1 MALVNEHFLKL
12 PNNYLFADI
21 AKKVN
26 AFRVMHPK
34 ADVISLGIGDVT
46 QPLCPVVV
54 DAIHRAADEM
64 ASADTFRGYGPEQG
78 YDFLREAI
86 LKNDFLPRG
95 IRLDIDE
102 IFINDGAKSDTG
114 NIQELIRWDNSIAV
128 TDPIYPVYIDS
139 NAMIGRAGVKGDDGR
154 WSNVVY
160 LPCNAANGFV
170 PQIPDLRVDVI
181 YLCYPNNP
189 TGTVISKAELRKWV
203 NYALK
208 NDALI
213 FYDAAYQAYISDDA
227 IPHSIY
233 EIRGARRCAIEF
245 HSYSKT
251 AGFTGVRCGYTIVP
265 KDLTAATLCGERIA
279 LNPLWLRRQCTKF
292 NGTSYIS
299 QRAAESIY
307 TPDGK
312 KQVQATIDYYMRNA
326 QLMLSTLR
334 ALGYEC
340 YGGENAPYIWMRTP
354 DGFGM
359 PELRSATRSLSW
371 RFFEQLLY
379 GANVVC
385 TPGVGFG
392 PSGEG
397 YVRFTAFGSRESTE
411 EALMRIEK
419 WTNKH

>member
-1 MALVNEHFLKL
+1 MALVNDHFLKL

-46 QPLCPVVV
+46 QPLCPAVVE
-54 DAIHRAADEM
+54 AMHKAADEM
-64 ASADTFRGYGPEQG
+64 STANGFRGYGPEQG

-86 LKNDFLPRG
+86 MKNDFLPRG
-95 IRLDIDE
+95 IHLDIDE

-139 NAMIGRAGVKGDDGR
+139 NAMIGRAGLKGDDGR
-154 WSNVVY
+154 WSNVTY
-160 LPCNAANGFV
+160 LPCNAENGFV
-170 PQIPDLRVDVI
+170 PQIPDHRVDVI

-189 TGTVISKAELRKWV
+189 TGTVISKQELRKWV

-213 FYDAAYQAYISDDA
+213 FYDAAYQAYIQDDA

-265 KDLTAATLCGERIA
+265 KDLTASTIEGERIP
-279 LNPLWLRRQCTKF
+279 LNPLWYRRQCTKF

-299 QRAAESIY
+299 QRAAEAIY

-312 KQVQATIDYYMRNA
+312 EQVRQTIGYYMQNA
-326 QLMLSTLR
+326 HHMLDTLR
-334 ALGYEC
+334 SLGFEC

-354 DGFGM
+354 NGSD
-359 PELRSATRSLSW
+359 SW
-371 RFFEQLLY
+371 KFFEELLY

-397 YVRFTAFGSRESTE
+397 YVRFTAFGSHEKTD
-411 EALMRIEK
+411 EALDRIAQ
-419 WTNKH
+419 WSNK

>member
-1 MALVNEHFLKL
+1 MALVNDHFLKL

-46 QPLCPVVV
+46 QPLCPAVIEAMHHAV
-54 DAIHRAADEM
+54 DEM
-64 ASADTFRGYGPEQG
+64 GTAQGFRGYGPEQG

-95 IRLDIDE
+95 IHLDIDE

-139 NAMIGRAGVKGDDGR
+139 NVMIGRAGWKGDDGS
-154 WSNVVY
+154 WSNVMY
-160 LPCNAANGFV
+160 LPCTAENGFV
-170 PQIPDLRVDVI
+170 PALPDRRVDVI

-208 NDALI
+208 NDTLI
-213 FYDAAYQAYISDDA
+213 FYDAAYQAYIQDPD
-227 IPHSIY
+227 IPRSIY
-233 EIRGARRCAIEF
+233 EIRGARKCAIEF
-245 HSYSKT
+245 HSFSKT

-265 KDLTAATLCGERIA
+265 KDLTAATLTGERIP
-279 LNPLWLRRQCTKF
+279 LNPLWNRRQSTKF

-299 QRAAESIY
+299 QRAAEAVY
-307 TPDGK
+307 TPEGK
-312 KQVQATIDYYMRNA
+312 EQVAATIGYYMLNA
-326 QLMLSTLR
+326 RKMLDTFRS
-334 ALGYEC
+334 LGYEV
-340 YGGENAPYIWMRTP
+340 YGGENAPYIWMKTP
-354 DGFGM
+354 N
-359 PELRSATRSLSW
+359 ATPSW
-371 RFFEQLLY
+371 QFFEELLY

-397 YVRFTAFGSRESTE
+397 YVRFTAFGSHEQTE
-411 EALMRIEK
+411 EALQRIEN
-419 WTNKH
+419 WNK

>member
-1 MALVNEHFLKL
+1 MALVNDHFLKL

-26 AFRVMHPK
+26 AFKTTHPK
-34 ADVISLGIGDVT
+34 ADIISLGIGDVT
-46 QPLCPVVV
+46 QPLAPAVIE
-54 DAIHRAADEM
+54 AIHKAADEM
-64 ASADTFRGYGPEQG
+64 AIQSTFRGYGPEQG

-95 IRLDIDE
+95 IHLDINE

-114 NIQELIRWDNSIAV
+114 NIQELIRWDNSIGV

-139 NAMIGRAGVKGDDGR
+139 NVMIGRAGLQDENGR
-154 WSNVVY
+154 WSNVLY
-160 LPCNAANGFV
+160 MPCTAENNFV
-170 PQIPDLRVDVI
+170 PEIPERRVDVI

-189 TGTVISKAELRKWV
+189 TGTVISKDELRKWV

-208 NDALI
+208 NDTLI
-213 FYDAAYQAYISDDA
+213 FYDAAYQAYIQDDD

-233 EIRGARRCAIEF
+233 EIRGARKCAIEF

-265 KDLTAATLCGERIA
+265 KEVTAATLSGERIP
-279 LNPLWLRRQCTKF
+279 LNPLWNRRQCTKF

-299 QRAAESIY
+299 QRAAEATY

-312 KQVQATIDYYMRNA
+312 QQIKSTIAYYMQNA
-326 QLMLSTLR
+326 KQMLQTLR
-334 ALGYEC
+334 NLGFEC
-340 YGGENAPYIWMRTP
+340 YGGENAPYIWVRTP
-354 DGFGM
+354 
-359 PELRSATRSLSW
+359 EASNSW
-371 RFFEQLLY
+371 KFFEEMLY
-379 GANVVC
+379 GAHVVC

-397 YVRFTAFGSRESTE
+397 YVRFTAFGSHEKTA
-411 EALMRIEK
+411 EALQRIEK
-419 WTNKH
+419 WLK